1 MFITRK
7 SLCTYI
13 VPALVPVCVGAKL
26 VFDTFWTFINFPK
39 HVFHNLQA
47 KYRAT
52 FWSRGRP
59 GLDVSDFVVVLAR
72 CRCIFVEEIIIQ
84 RMFLIVTRIGAIGK
98 GVKTRRAF
106 VHQNILTVHRVCALH
121 QRQNKRG
128 RDNIYQNYAKNNW
141 RSAVVYNLQKLVKI
155 YGPTF
160 MVNSA
165 DDAERISLIVR
176 QWDTDKWAPVMDQ
189 YITDLR
195 DLYER
200 APSLKYPMI
209 SYRGEQKKHVF
220 GNLATS
226 EANTEKR
233 IISSSLDPSVA
244 AFFTYELHNPEKY
257 TVGPGT
263 IYTITWPAGSKL
275 LMTLGTN
282 LTADLMETEV
292 RALQPRF
299 RLCGSGLD
307 GADYTGVTTKKMK
320 IQFMRPIK
328 TKRDTVGLEEIEY
341 GVAHLEAY

>member
-1 MFITRK
+1 MVNW
-7 SLCTYI
+7 YMQY
-13 VPALVPVCVGAKL
+13 G
-26 VFDTFWTFINFPK
+26 
-39 HVFHNLQA
+39 
-47 KYRAT
+47 
-52 FWSRGRP
+52 
-59 GLDVSDFVVVLAR
+59 
-72 CRCIFVEEIIIQ
+72 
-84 RMFLIVTRIGAIGK
+84 
-98 GVKTRRAF
+98 
-106 VHQNILTVHRVCALH
+106 TVHRPSCVRLKDREAAWYCNSIDSFQYVLF
-121 QRQNKRG
+121 QTQ
-128 RDNIYQNYAKNNW
+128 
-141 RSAVVYNLQKLVKI
+141 LVKI

-244 AFFTYELHNPEKY
+244 AFFTYELRNPDKY